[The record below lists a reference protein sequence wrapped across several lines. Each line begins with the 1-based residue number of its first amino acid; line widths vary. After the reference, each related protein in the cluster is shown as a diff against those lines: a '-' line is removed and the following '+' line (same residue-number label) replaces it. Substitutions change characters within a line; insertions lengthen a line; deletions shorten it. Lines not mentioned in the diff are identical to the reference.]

1 MVAACASPR
10 FALADDPGKPFVYQL
25 TGDTAP
31 LSDNSPGKKL
41 AFTIRIAEEGLLAP
55 PRLAAIR
62 HGIHATNSIDA
73 KKAFHKP

>member
-31 LSDNSPGKKL
+31 LSDNSPEKKL
-41 AFTIRIAEEGLLAP
+41 AFTIRIAKE
-55 PRLAAIR
+55 RL
-62 HGIHATNSIDA
+62 
-73 KKAFHKP
+73 